1 MRDKM
6 KYTLQ
11 KILRKIEDDG
21 VYHVNEISRLVSC
34 NIENMS
40 PQRDNIGSLY
50 ATDNDPPSTKFKT
63 PEGGAKSIDAN
74 SVCLAP
80 KKAKVKT

>member
-1 MRDKM
+1 
-6 KYTLQ
+6 
-11 KILRKIEDDG
+11 
-21 VYHVNEISRLVSC
+21 
-34 NIENMS
+34 MS

-80 KKAKVKT
+80 KKAKIRYFAKFVEDEAFVEVFGKLECHLTCSKFNVLKS